1 MPRTSRPITVTLGDL
16 HDHVEARVQSGAYA
30 SASEVVR
37 AAVRALD
44 REEEAIN
51 DWLRQRVD
59 EAFADPRP
67 DVPASIM
74 PIGVRQTNG
83 EVFRRLSPTG
93 GNESLRSA

>member
-1 MPRTSRPITVTLGDL
+1 MARTSRPITVTLGEL
-16 HDHVEARVQSGAYA
+16 QNRVAARVKSGAYA

-44 REEEAIN
+44 REEAAVN

-67 DVPASIM
+67 NAPA
-74 PIGVRQTNG
+74 RA
-83 EVFRRLSPTG
+83 VFKRLRNHHAAQVKAG
-93 GNESLRSA
+93 RNEKN